1 LRETINEMEVAKRMG
16 FRYVR
21 SQDALLPSTMEKLLP
36 FVEELGLHLAIE
48 LHGPWS
54 PSTPV
59 FREYYELFERLHTD
73 ALGIVPDFSAF
84 ASGAPEICLNC
95 IPDGCCHKDLLLEI
109 NDLYTNTE
117 IPEKELEEKILQ
129 KGGDEVDVYVCRQ
142 RIFSIP
148 KTAKMGTIYYRTS
161 PDYEGFRRL
170 LKYSKYMHGKFY
182 YCNENLECKGI
193 DYPRF
198 VKIMKEEGYSGYIAS
213 EYEGGPLRRVHLR
226 KGAGGQAHPHAGKAV
241 GRMMTEEER
250 IFAGVL
256 YAPGDAGLKAMKLRS
271 HNLSQKFNAL
281 REDEAEERMAILKQ
295 ILGSLGEGSF
305 LQGPVFFHYGLHT
318 KIGARCF
325 FNYNTTIQD
334 DGEVTIGDDN
344 NFGPNLTI
352 VTPVH
357 PMLPDERRRVLR
369 EDGTEA
375 HMCYA
380 KPVKIGSNCWFGANV
395 VVCPGVTVGDNAVIG
410 AGSVVTRDI
419 PADSFAAGVPCKV
432 IRAITAADTLNN
444 MPGVLS
450 DCQVIG

>member
-1 LRETINEMEVAKRMG
+1 MGNIKHSITLYGFGMKYVQGKCSFEDVLRTAKEMGGDGIEIVAPQMVPGHPNPSDEWIDWFRGRLAAYGLDPVCYSIYIDSGKHKGRFLNEDERFAETINEMEVAKRMG

-213 EYEGGPLRRVHLR
+213 EYEGGRFDESISEKEQVARHI
-226 KGAGGQAHPHAGKAV
+226 
-241 GRMMTEEER
+241 RMLE
-250 IFAGVL
+250 
-256 YAPGDAGLKAMKLRS
+256 KLW
-271 HNLSQKFNAL
+271 
-281 REDEAEERMAILKQ
+281 
-295 ILGSLGEGSF
+295 GE
-305 LQGPVFFHYGLHT
+305 
-318 KIGARCF
+318 
-325 FNYNTTIQD
+325 
-334 DGEVTIGDDN
+334 
-344 NFGPNLTI
+344 
-352 VTPVH
+352 
-357 PMLPDERRRVLR
+357 
-369 EDGTEA
+369 
-375 HMCYA
+375 
-380 KPVKIGSNCWFGANV
+380 
-395 VVCPGVTVGDNAVIG
+395 
-410 AGSVVTRDI
+410 
-419 PADSFAAGVPCKV
+419 
-432 IRAITAADTLNN
+432 
-444 MPGVLS
+444 
-450 DCQVIG
+450 